1 MVYFNPP
8 NHPVDGDERMILT
21 IASRKHEDEPLTAVP
36 TANLRWLLTVKLS
49 PGLAE
54 AVRMELA
61 RRGIAP
67 PSHRGPTRAS
77 RVAGDDIMTYGHSLI
92 GLASPGPWR
101 S

>member
-8 NHPVDGDERMILT
+8 NHPVDGDETMILT
-21 IASRKHEDEPLTAVP
+21 IASGKHEDEPLTAVP

-67 PSHRGPTRAS
+67 LGLTAALHAQAAS
-77 RVAGDDIMTYGHSLI
+77 RETT
-92 GLASPGPWR
+92 
-101 S
+101 